1 LFLPFLDGCT
11 FGAVSVVLDVRCS
24 ATAIA
29 KGNVMLYAIPK
40 VKFKKM
46 LMEFEETSSYW
57 RKLAILR
64 KKRSDKADDDEEG
77 VDPEDAQ
84 TELFQLSMQ
93 LSRAEN
99 GNFMEKMKED
109 SSKY

>member
-1 LFLPFLDGCT
+1 
-11 FGAVSVVLDVRCS
+11 
-24 ATAIA
+24 
-29 KGNVMLYAIPK
+29 MLYAIPK

>member
-1 LFLPFLDGCT
+1 MLIDKLLAFPLVVAPPKRCKNLLPKPGEGSLEALIF
-11 FGAVSVVLDVRCS
+11 S
-24 ATAIA
+24 
-29 KGNVMLYAIPK
+29 
-40 VKFKKM
+40 
-46 LMEFEETSSYW
+46 
-57 RKLAILR
+57 LAILR

-109 SSKY
+109 SR